1 MSTRHGLTLD
11 LPSPSD
17 TRRRSIPATS
27 CQHVSCATVV
37 GGTNGAPL
45 TGEQVISPECEEHPV
60 TSLPLAVPS
69 APLGI
74 VIKSGAPAP
83 KPVRFWA
90 YLWATD
96 DEDTMEQHWHQ
107 RVPAEHAA

>member
-1 MSTRHGLTLD
+1 MNSALLGEDQVFPRV
-11 LPSPSD
+11 
-17 TRRRSIPATS
+17 RSK
-27 CQHVSCATVV
+27 
-37 GGTNGAPL
+37 
-45 TGEQVISPECEEHPV
+45 PV
-60 TSLPLAVPS
+60 TSLPPAVPS
-69 APLGI
+69 AALGI

-96 DEDTMEQHWHQ
+96 DEDAMDQHWHQ